1 MKYSIRFFSEDIDF
15 ILKDKIRVRNWLKKV
30 IAEENKGPFHIN
42 YIFCSDG
49 YLLELNKKYLNH
61 STLTDILTFPDTT
74 PSGEESGEIY
84 ISIDRIK
91 ENASKFK
98 QSFEKELYRVM
109 VHGILHL
116 SGYKDKSEN
125 EKKLMTMMEDYYLD
139 KI

>member
-1 MKYSIRFFSEDIDF
+1 MKYSIRFFSEEIDF

-30 IAEENKGPFHIN
+30 IAEENQGPFQIS

-49 YLLELNKKYLNH
+49 YLLELNKKFLNH

-84 ISIDRIK
+84 ISIDRIR

-98 QSFEKELYRVM
+98 QPFEKELYRVM

-116 SGYKDKSEN
+116 SGYKDKSGN
-125 EKKLMTMMEDYYLD
+125 EKKLMTMKEDYYLH